1 MKQVQEEIS
10 KLVSLLNKYS
20 YDYYV
25 EDNPQI
31 SDTEYDTLYKQLE
44 KLEENHPEYI
54 LENSPT
60 QRVGDRVLDE
70 FEKITH
76 KIPMLSL
83 SNTFSTEDLRD
94 FDARVSKLV
103 PGHNVEYICELK
115 IDGLAIS
122 IKYENGRLASAATR
136 GDGSV
141 GEDVTENIKTI
152 FSIPKVLKDNRTFEV
167 RGEVYLPRKSFEL
180 LNSER
185 ESNNEVLFAN
195 PRNAAAGSLRQLD
208 SKITAKR
215 RLSAFIYSIVGDESI
230 VSQENA
236 LNTAKE
242 YNLPVNPNF
251 KLCKNID
258 EVIDYINYWT
268 EHKKNLPYDIDGI
281 VIKVNSYSTQEEVG
295 YTQKSPRWAT
305 AYKFPE
311 EELATKLL
319 DVELSVGRTGII
331 TPVAILDPI
340 VISGSTVS
348 KASLHNK
355 DIIDELDI
363 HIGDMV
369 VVKKAGEIIPK
380 VVRVVR
386 ELRTEGSTKYTMPNT
401 CQSCGQQTY
410 IKENDPFTRCKNPDC
425 PDQNIRRIIHF
436 ASRDALNIEG
446 LGDKVVTTLY
456 EKGIIAH
463 TIDLFSLEREKLISL
478 DRMGEKSVDN
488 LLNAIENSKQNSLD
502 KVIFA
507 LGILNVGKKAGKILA
522 EKYLNLT
529 NLMNATLDELVNLDD
544 VGQITA
550 ESILDY
556 LSDENNIKFINDL
569 IKVGMNPQ
577 YEVQEVNTDNI
588 FAGKTVVL
596 TGKLVELTRNEAKEY
611 LEKYGAKVTGSVT
624 SKTDLVIA
632 GEKAGSKLAKAEQLG
647 IRVINEEE
655 FANMVREVK

>member
-60 QRVGDRVLDE
+60 QRVGDRILDE

-76 KIPMLSL
+76 KVPMLSL

-94 FDARVSKLV
+94 FDARISKLV
-103 PGHNVEYICELK
+103 PDHSVEYICELK

-230 VSQENA
+230 VSQENT

-268 EHKKNLPYDIDGI
+268 ENKKNLPYDIDGI

-355 DIIDELDI
+355 DIIEELDI

-401 CQSCGQQTY
+401 CPSCGQQTY

-577 YEVQEVNTDNI
+577 YEVQEVNTDNV

>member
-44 KLEENHPEYI
+44 KLEKNHPEYI

-76 KIPMLSL
+76 KVPMLSL
-83 SNTFSTEDLRD
+83 SNTFSTKDLRD
-94 FDARVSKLV
+94 FDARISKLV
-103 PGHNVEYICELK
+103 PDHSVEYICELK

-122 IKYENGRLASAATR
+122 IKYENGKLVSAATR
-136 GDGSV
+136 GDGSI

-208 SKITAKR
+208 SKITGKR
-215 RLSAFIYSIVGDESI
+215 RLSAFIYSIVGDDSI

-251 KLCKNID
+251 KLCKSID

-281 VIKVNSYSTQEEVG
+281 VIKVNSYSTQEEIG

-355 DIIDELDI
+355 DIIEELDI

-386 ELRTEGSTKYTMPNT
+386 ELRTEGSIKYTMPNT
-401 CQSCGQQTY
+401 CPSCGQQTY
-410 IKENDPFTRCKNPDC
+410 TKENDPFTRCKNPDC

-522 EKYLNLT
+522 EKYLNLS

-577 YEVQEVNTDNI
+577 YEVQEVNTNNI

-655 FANMVREVK
+655 FANMVREVE

>member
-122 IKYENGRLASAATR
+122 IKYEDGRLVSAATR

-152 FSIPKVLKDNRTFEV
+152 FSIPKVLKDNKTFEV

-215 RLSAFIYSIVGDESI
+215 RLSAFIYSIVGDDSI

-295 YTQKSPRWAT
+295 YTQKSPRWTT

-355 DIIDELDI
+355 DIIEELDI

-380 VVRVVR
+380 VVRVIR

-401 CQSCGQQTY
+401 CPSCGQQTY
-410 IKENDPFTRCKNPDC
+410 TKENNPFTRCKNPDC